1 MPINKVLYGTQVL
14 MDLTEDTVT
23 ADKLAKGE
31 TAHDASGEQI
41 TGTLE
46 TESGSGSAK
55 TQILADLTTTELSA
69 SLSVTLEHNF
79 HRLYAIVKCNSS
91 GDALLVDDSGSA
103 VSGNIAILL
112 DTTSF
117 GWNDRKVAQY
127 GVDKTL
133 WKNVELFAEW
143 TQDLLTF
150 VRGGSFSIGT
160 ASLSNVVNFH
170 GGTTAMY
177 GTIGSSGACAPE
189 SGRTVNLVAKGGYFS
204 VGTRLVI
211 WGEYDE

>member
-31 TAHDASGEQI
+31 TAHDSAGEQI

-55 TQILADLTTTELSA
+55 TQILADLTTTELTA

-79 HRLYAIVKCNSS
+79 HRLYAIVQCNSS

-117 GWNDRKVAQY
+117 GWNQRKVAQCA
-127 GVDKTL
+127 TNTTT
-133 WKNVELFAEW
+133 WRTVELFAEW
-143 TQDLLTF
+143 TDDLSAF
-150 VRGGSFSIGT
+150 IRGGHTYITTGT
-160 ASLSNVVNFH
+160 ANTIYLQN
-170 GGTTAMY
+170 GGPTAMY
-177 GTIGSSGACAPE
+177 GTIGANALAPE
-189 SGRTVNLVAKGGYFS
+189 SGRTVNLVANGGYFS